1 MLIEVYISG
10 GAILQERI
18 NFFVF
23 HERLLGVSQSHDC
36 DTLFYCLMKT
46 VILSFLLVF
55 RNHTLH
61 EGGLYMDESQIL
73 RKALKTF
80 IEVERNRLESDA
92 KEKGV
97 EFNIDDFIVEVV
109 LVELASNS

>member
-1 MLIEVYISG
+1 
-10 GAILQERI
+10 
-18 NFFVF
+18 
-23 HERLLGVSQSHDC
+23 
-36 DTLFYCLMKT
+36 
-46 VILSFLLVF
+46 
-55 RNHTLH
+55 
-61 EGGLYMDESQIL
+61 MDESHIL

>member
-1 MLIEVYISG
+1 MTV
-10 GAILQERI
+10 
-18 NFFVF
+18 
-23 HERLLGVSQSHDC
+23 
-36 DTLFYCLMKT
+36 TLFLLPDENSD
-46 VILSFLLVF
+46 IIFSFSF
-55 RNHTLH
+55 PKNHTLH

-109 LVELASNS
+109 MIELASNS